1 MTIDSEITRFVRV
14 KDVVTHFKTLKT
26 AAEEADDY
34 IWMRASENAHICQ
47 HGENIYPLLLR
58 QTDDVLEIACG
69 CPAWKH
75 AHDNDGCKHT
85 AAFLK
90 RSKPPQK
97 PITYEIARDLMAAGW
112 TGRKGNMHPP
122 LLTSDPDGEE
132 DGAPTPAEPP
142 KREPV
147 TPPGLE
153 EKIYSRTCPHCD
165 ERIEGMDLD
174 DVKMRHR
181 DHIKDCDRNPAN
193 MKEATVA
200 ESATVEKPVWDDSDV
215 PIVIPERAVVPEPD
229 TTETQAEEDTKM
241 AEEDTKTKIWTAPDG
256 KEFASAEALLD
267 YAETQ
272 KATDGIADGTT
283 RKQIDSATFI
293 APMIRNLGPPQLTEA
308 GGIRIG
314 KKRSSGKGAETFD
327 HFVFTLPEKDP
338 KTGDFLV
345 NEEMTDL
352 YGENCTELPVRLLSD
367 DITECFTTFYA
378 KYGAGGIKIRGDGMN
393 WAVTNPD
400 GSKTYIEDPNGEHR
414 FLQDPEVKP
423 HGILTVLVDGQNS
436 VGTVYR
442 FRTTGWNSIKG
453 ILASL
458 ALCSEIAKR
467 AGGRLAF
474 MPMTLIYRTKEVTP
488 KGERYKK
495 TIPVIT
501 VEFRGTIERLQ
512 ERSREATKYLSAAQD
527 DLIQL
532 AGAGGYDPDV
542 ETPEEMEDVR
552 AEFHPERRD

>member
-1 MTIDSEITRFVRV
+1 MTTEPITRFVLV
-14 KDVVTHFKTLKT
+14 KDVVTQYKTLEK

-34 IWMRASENAHICQ
+34 EWMRAGDGACICK
-47 HGENIYPLLLR
+47 HGEKTYTILLQESEKGSR
-58 QTDDVLEIACG
+58 IACS
-69 CPAWKH
+69 CEAWRY
-75 AHDNDGCKHT
+75 AHDNEGCKHV
-85 AAFLK
+85 AAFLH
-90 RSKPPQK
+90 RSTPPQK
-97 PITYEIARDLMAAGW
+97 PITEEIARDLMAAGW
-112 TGRKGNMHPP
+112 TGSKGNLRPP
-122 LLTSDPDGEE
+122 EATSDPDGEDNE
-132 DGAPTPAEPP
+132 GGDPVPGDNKKPTPEPSDP
-142 KREPV
+142 EIADSSKQQQKAV
-147 TPPGLE
+147 
-153 EKIYSRTCPHCD
+153 
-165 ERIEGMDLD
+165 
-174 DVKMRHR
+174 VK
-181 DHIKDCDRNPAN
+181 DSLT
-193 MKEATVA
+193 TVA
-200 ESATVEKPVWDDSDV
+200 VFAPV
-215 PIVIPERAVVPEPD
+215 
-229 TTETQAEEDTKM
+229 ETQPEEETKM
-241 AEEDTKTKIWTAPDG
+241 AEEPKIYKHPDG
-256 KEFASAEALLD
+256 AEFKSAEELLD
-267 YAETQ
+267 YAEKQ
-272 KATDGIADGTT
+272 KETAEQPTEGTT
-283 RKQIDSATFI
+283 TGKTIDPKTFI
-293 APMIRNLGPPQLTEA
+293 APMIRNLGAPQLTEA

-314 KKRSSGKGAETFD
+314 KRRSSGKGAETFD
-327 HFVFTLPEKDP
+327 HFIFTLPEKDP
-338 KTGDFLV
+338 AGDFLI

-378 KYGAGGIKIRGDGMN
+378 KYGAGGIKIRGDGVN

-400 GSKTYIEDPNGEHR
+400 GSKTYIEDPDEKRG
-414 FLQDPEVKP
+414 FLKDPEVKP

-501 VEFRGTIERLQ
+501 VEFRGTIEKLQ
-512 ERSREATKYLSAAQD
+512 ERSREATKYLSAAQG

-532 AGAGGYDPDV
+532 AGASGYDPDA

-552 AEFHPERRD
+552 EEFYPGAED